1 MLKQWFT
8 KHSEEMYDDTGFSL
22 TEEDREDV
30 FSRISRYYHSRRNDL
45 HFAWKAE
52 EEIELVLPEFIMQGV
67 VDLIENHGEYLEIID
82 YKTGPKP
89 DIITNPEKIAHY
101 KRQLEVYAYLVGKRF
116 GKRVNRMS
124 LYYTNC
130 KDGDPLITFEWSRE
144 SSEKA
149 VSEITEIIRKIETK
163 NFDGGVKNGYACA
176 YCEMRHLCGK
186 G

>member
-1 MLKQWFT
+1 MEKRKKRFAYIKLAILIFIIVGLPVILFFT
-8 KHSEEMYDDTGFSL
+8 CRDTLFNKEWL
-22 TEEDREDV
+22 A
-30 FSRISRYYHSRRNDL
+30 N
-45 HFAWKAE
+45 
-52 EEIELVLPEFIMQGV
+52 LPEFIMQGV

-144 SSEKA
+144 SIEKA